1 MKTTGILFVLII
13 CGFVSNAQTNTALSV
28 SKTDTVNVFQKQEMR
43 LSRQI
48 TQEYLP
54 VYFNYRRRLLKYN
67 GTQRM
72 GGAEFLSLCRTIQ
85 DSAVQ
90 EQVARYDAYTTE
102 KQKLGLAALGSG
114 FAGFAL
120 LGGAAANTQSN
131 ETVTATLAV
140 TGVMAVLAIPAIA
153 IYSSVPHQKR
163 KIVLFRDLPIA
174 YNLFVETQ
182 RLRRIN

>member
-1 MKTTGILFVLII
+1 MKTTGILLALII
-13 CGFVSNAQTNTALSV
+13 CGFMSKAQSNNTQQISTVDKVILQVSQSST
-28 SKTDTVNVFQKQEMR
+28 
-43 LSRQI
+43 I
-48 TQEYLP
+48 EYLP

-72 GGAEFLSLCRTIQ
+72 DGAEFLNLCRTIR

-90 EQVARYDAYTTE
+90 EQVARYDAYTAE

-153 IYSSVPHQKR
+153 IYSSVPHQRR
-163 KIVLFRDLPIA
+163 KTVLFRDLPIA

-182 RLRRIN
+182 RLRRTN